1 MDYKD
6 ISIDT
11 YLEVLA
17 TIKEYEGPELDLHV
31 SLIGIIF
38 GMTDDEVLDLPLD
51 KFQEYETEIAFLYK
65 KPKITGKIPNTIVLN
80 GRKYNV
86 CKDEKKLLTSQ
97 FVDYQSYIALD
108 DPDTHLAQVLS
119 VFLIPEGEKYGKY
132 EIESVIEEIGKY
144 LNVQTALD
152 LCFFLRKRSIKS
164 TRRSLQRLV
173 MRTRAMRITH
183 RKNQQMVEKMKEIEE
198 KLGIMLEALRASE
211 DGFSSLTK

>member
-6 ISIDT
+6 ISVNT

-17 TIKEYEGPELDLHV
+17 TIKDFEGQEIDLHV

-38 GMTDDEVLDLPLD
+38 GMTDDEVLNLSLD
-51 KFQEYETEIAFLYK
+51 KFQEYEMEIAFLYR

-97 FVDYQSYIALD
+97 FVDYQSYIALE
-108 DPDTHLAQVLS
+108 DPDSHIAQVLS

-132 EIESVIEEIGKY
+132 DIETVIDEIGKY

-152 LCFFLRKRSIKS
+152 LCFFLRKRSLKS

-173 MRTRAMRITH
+173 MRMRALRITH
-183 RKNQQMVEKMKEIEE
+183 RKNQQMVEKMKEIEKNLE
-198 KLGIMLEALRASE
+198 IMDMALQESE
-211 DGFSSLTK
+211 DEFSLLTK